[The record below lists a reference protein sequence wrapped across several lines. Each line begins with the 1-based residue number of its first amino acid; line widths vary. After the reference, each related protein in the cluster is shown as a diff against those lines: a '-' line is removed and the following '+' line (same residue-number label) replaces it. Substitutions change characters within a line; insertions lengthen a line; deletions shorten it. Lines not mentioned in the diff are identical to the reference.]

1 MFHICKK
8 KNSSCLIDLLRHML
22 EEPINPWEKSWMNIQ
37 KDVGVITSYER
48 KYERVSEYN
57 G

>member
-1 MFHICKK
+1 
-8 KNSSCLIDLLRHML
+8 ML

-48 KYERVSEYN
+48 KYERVSECN